1 MRKVKRKMK
10 SINQE
15 KLLTF
20 TKDILSI
27 PSPSGYTKAAVEFL
41 KKEAKKRNLVH
52 EVLKNGN
59 LVITITGKSKK
70 TTGLVAHVDTLGAMV
85 RSITS
90 KGELKF
96 SVLGGPI
103 LPTYDG
109 EYCYIITR
117 DGKKFTGTFLS
128 AAPSSH
134 VHKDSRTLPRD
145 DANMFVRLDE
155 KVKSKQDVLDLGIGN
170 GDFIVLDPKT
180 VITPSGFIKS
190 RFLDDKISVAILFG
204 FIDYLLE
211 NNIEP
216 KNTLKFIFS
225 TNEEVGFGASYIPE
239 VDELIAVDMGCIG
252 EDLSCTEYDV
262 SICAKDAS
270 GPYNL
275 DLTNDLISCAKKA
288 KLSYVVDIYP
298 FYSSDVSAALK
309 AGNNIRGALIG
320 PGVHASHGMERTH
333 IDGVVNT
340 LKLLIAYN
348 EKN

>member
-1 MRKVKRKMK
+1 MRKEEQKMK
-10 SINQE
+10 PINQE

-27 PSPSGYTKAAVEFL
+27 PSPSGYTNVAIDFL
-41 KKEAKKRNLVH
+41 KGEARKRNLTH

-59 LVITITGKSKK
+59 LVITITGKDKK
-70 TTGLVAHVDTLGAMV
+70 ITGFSAHVDTLGAMV
-85 RSITS
+85 RSITN

-96 SVLGGPI
+96 TVLGGPI

-128 AAPSSH
+128 SAPSVH
-134 VHKDSRTLPRD
+134 VYKDSRTLPRD

-180 VITPSGFIKS
+180 VITSSGFIKS

-204 FIDYLLE
+204 LIDYLQE
-211 NNIEP
+211 NHIEP

-239 VDELIAVDMGCIG
+239 VDELIAVDMGCVG

-262 SICAKDAS
+262 SICAKDTG

-275 DLTNDLISCAKKA
+275 DLTNHLISLAKKA
-288 KLSYVVDIYP
+288 TLSYVVDIYP

-309 AGNNIRGALIG
+309 AGNNIKGALIG

-333 IDGVVNT
+333 MDGVLNT
-340 LKLLIAYN
+340 LKLLIEYI

>member
-1 MRKVKRKMK
+1 MK

-15 KLLTF
+15 KLLKF
-20 TKDILSI
+20 TKDILNI
-27 PSPSGYTKAAVEFL
+27 PSPSGYTKIAIDFL
-41 KKEAKKRNLVH
+41 KEEAKKRNLTH

-59 LVITITGKSKK
+59 LIITIKGKNQNITGFS
-70 TTGLVAHVDTLGAMV
+70 AHVDTLGAMV

-128 AAPSSH
+128 SAPSVH
-134 VHKDSRTLPRD
+134 VYKDSRTLPRD
-145 DANMFVRLDE
+145 DTNMFIRLDE
-155 KVKSKQDVLDLGIGN
+155 KVHNKEDVTNLGIGN

-204 FIDYLLE
+204 LIDYLQE
-211 NNIEP
+211 NNIQP
-216 KNTLKFIFS
+216 QNTLKFIFS

-262 SICAKDAS
+262 SICAKDTS

-275 DLTNDLISCAKKA
+275 DLTNNLIFLAKNA

-309 AGNNIRGALIG
+309 AGNNIKGALVG

-333 IDGVVNT
+333 IDGVLNT
-340 LKLLIAYN
+340 LKLLIELI

>member
-1 MRKVKRKMK
+1 MK
-10 SINQE
+10 PINQE
-15 KLLTF
+15 KLLQF
-20 TKDILSI
+20 AKDILNI
-27 PSPSGYTKAAVEFL
+27 PSPSGYTTAAIDFL
-41 KKEAKKRNLVH
+41 KIEAKKRNLTH

-59 LVITITGKSKK
+59 LVITITGKTDNKI
-70 TTGLVAHVDTLGAMV
+70 TGFSAHVDTLGAMI

-117 DGKKFTGTFLS
+117 EGKKFAGTFLS
-128 AAPSSH
+128 SSPAVH
-134 VHKDSRTLPRD
+134 VYKDSRTLTRD
-145 DANMFVRLDE
+145 EANMFVRLDE
-155 KVKSKQDVLDLGIGN
+155 KVTTKQDVINLGIGN
-170 GDFIVLDPKT
+170 GDFIVVDPKT
-180 VITPSGFIKS
+180 IITPSGFIKS

-204 FIDYLLE
+204 LIDYLQE
-211 NNIEP
+211 NNLEP
-216 KNTLKFIFS
+216 QNTLKFIFS
-225 TNEEVGFGASYIPE
+225 TNEEVGFGASYIPS

-262 SICAKDAS
+262 SICAKDTS

-275 DLTNDLISCAKKA
+275 ELTNKLINLAKDS

-298 FYSSDVSAALK
+298 FYSSDVSAALR
-309 AGNNIRGALIG
+309 AGNNIQGALIG

-333 IDGVVNT
+333 IDGVINT
-340 LKLLIAYN
+340 LKLLIEYIK
-348 EKN
+348 KN